1 MRYGWGLAFLKML
14 KKRKVTVRL
23 GYYIV
28 SKPKIRDGRDFG
40 LFKMLK

>member
-1 MRYGWGLAFLKML
+1 MRYGWGPALLKML
-14 KKRKVTVRL
+14 KRCTVTVRL

-28 SKPKIRDGRDFG
+28 KKPKIRDGWDFS